1 MRLPL
6 VVDCDKLAGMQRRNG
21 TTVNTSTD
29 IPDIAIQ
36 RLPLYLRALSQ
47 LHAQGQHIASSQE
60 LARHLQISSAQIR
73 KDLSYFGE
81 FGKQGTGYEIPFL
94 IEQLKDILRL
104 HHDWGMALVG
114 AGDLGHA
121 LVHYN
126 GFRPRGFY
134 VAAVFDNNPVKI
146 GAQIG
151 DLTILDSTRIP
162 RVVAEMGLKI
172 GVIAVPSSDAQAVA
186 EALVKGGVR
195 AILNYAPITLNLPDD
210 VHIHYI
216 DPVIGLQAMTYYLHQ
231 KR

>member
-1 MRLPL
+1 MP
-6 VVDCDKLAGMQRRNG
+6 DYDKLSCMYRTRNG
-21 TTVNTSTD
+21 SSTSHNE

-36 RLPLYLRALSQ
+36 RLPLYLRALTQ
-47 LHAQGQHIASSQE
+47 LDKQGQHITSSQE

-81 FGKQGTGYEIPFL
+81 FGKQGTGYEIPYL
-94 IEQLKDILRL
+94 IEQLKDIL
-104 HHDWGMALVG
+104 HVHNDWGMALVG

-134 VAAVFDNNPVKI
+134 VAAAFDNNPAKI
-146 GAQIG
+146 GAPIG
-151 DLTILDSTRIP
+151 DLLIQDDALIP
-162 RVVAEMGLKI
+162 KVVTQMGLKI
-172 GVIAVPSSDAQAVA
+172 GLIAVPPSAAQAVA
-186 EALVKGGVR
+186 EALVKAGVR
-195 AILNYAPITLNLPDD
+195 AILNYAPITLNLPEGLH
-210 VHIHYI
+210 VHYI

>member
-1 MRLPL
+1 MRLAQFG
-6 VVDCDKLAGMQRRNG
+6 DYAKLSAMQRRNG
-21 TTVNTSTD
+21 TTVQTSTD

-36 RLPLYLRALSQ
+36 RLPLYLRALTQ
-47 LHAQGQHIASSQE
+47 LQAHGQRITSSQE

-81 FGKQGTGYEIPFL
+81 FGKQGTGYEIPYL
-94 IEQLKDILRL
+94 IEQLKDILHL

-114 AGDLGHA
+114 AGDLGRA
-121 LVHYN
+121 LLHYN

-134 VAAVFDNNPVKI
+134 IAAVFDNDPAKI
-146 GAQIG
+146 DRKLGEFVVQ
-151 DLTILDSTRIP
+151 DSARISK
-162 RVVAEMGLKI
+162 VVAELGLKI
-172 GVIAVPSSDAQAVA
+172 GVIAVPASSAQAVA

-195 AILNYAPITLNLPDD
+195 AILNYAPITLSLPDD

-216 DPVIGLQAMTYYLHQ
+216 DPVIGLQAMTYYLNQ

>member
-1 MRLPL
+1 
-6 VVDCDKLAGMQRRNG
+6 MQQ
-21 TTVNTSTD
+21 TA

-36 RLPLYLRALSQ
+36 RLPLYLRALTQ
-47 LHAQGQHIASSQE
+47 LEAQGQRITSSQE

-81 FGKQGTGYEIPFL
+81 FGKQGTGYEITYL
-94 IEQLKDILRL
+94 IEQLKDILHL
-104 HHDWGMALVG
+104 HTEWGMALVG

-134 VAAVFDNNPVKI
+134 VAAIFDNDPAKI
-146 GAQIG
+146 NTKLGG
-151 DLTILDSTRIP
+151 LTILDSARIP
-162 RVVAEMGLKI
+162 RIVADMSLKI
-172 GVIAVPSSDAQAVA
+172 GIIAVPASSAQPVA
-186 EALVKGGVR
+186 EALVKGGVH
-195 AILNYAPITLNLPDD
+195 AILNYAPITLSLADD

-216 DPVIGLQAMTYYLHQ
+216 DPVIGLQAMTYYLNQ

>member
-1 MRLPL
+1 
-6 VVDCDKLAGMQRRNG
+6 MQRRNG
-21 TTVNTSTD
+21 SALSTANE

-47 LHAQGQHIASSQE
+47 LNERGQRITSSQE

-81 FGKQGTGYEIPFL
+81 FGKQGTGY
-94 IEQLKDILRL
+94 ILHL

-126 GFRPRGFY
+126 GFRSRGFF
-134 VAAVFDNNPVKI
+134 VAAVFDNSPAKI
-146 GAQIG
+146 GQPIG
-151 DLTILDSTRIP
+151 ELTIQDSTRIP
-162 RVVAEMGLKI
+162 KAVSELGLKL
-172 GVIAVPSSDAQAVA
+172 GLIAVPPASAQAVA

-195 AILNYAPITLNLPDD
+195 AILNYAPITLSLADD